1 MQGKALLLQWFGRQ
15 LQLFRKQ
22 LMLSREDLGQKTGL
36 TIKDIEDL
44 EAGIGDPALST
55 ISLLAEALNLSSEEL
70 VFSSSGHDG
79 EYYAYRFHILQ
90 IVNSMSKNDLKKSI
104 RNLESTLLIL

>member
-1 MQGKALLLQWFGRQ
+1 MQVKTLLLRQFGRQ

-22 LMLSREDLGQKTGL
+22 LMLSREDLGLKTGL

-70 VFSSSGHDG
+70 VFSSSGHDA

-104 RNLESTLLIL
+104 RKLEST